1 MVGDQAE
8 ALAELTGVIVRQTG
22 DLRRIVDEFS
32 KFARM
37 PEPERRNIDLVE
49 LVRDAVVLQQSGQVG
64 VNILSDFPSDA
75 LMADLDSTLMGQALT
90 NLIKNAGEAIETR
103 QEKSGEDFQ
112 PEIRVSVSASDD
124 SLVVTISDN
133 GIGLPDDV
141 AALFEPYVTTRDK
154 GTGLGLPIVRK
165 IIEEHDGTL
174 MLSAAEPF
182 APATH
187 RGAMAKITLPLPPDQ
202 SAAA

>member
-1 MVGDQAE
+1 M
-8 ALAELTGVIVRQTG
+8 
-22 DLRRIVDEFS
+22 
-32 KFARM
+32 
-37 PEPERRNIDLVE
+37 
-49 LVRDAVVLQQSGQVG
+49 
-64 VNILSDFPSDA
+64 NILSDLPSDA

-112 PEIRVSVSASDD
+112 PEIRVSVSASND

-141 AALFEPYVTTRDK
+141 ASLFEPYVTTRDK

-187 RGAMAKITLPLPPDQ
+187 RGAMAKITLPRPPTKVQQPDV
-202 SAAA
+202 SRENSTR